1 MILHVIIQSYLQCSL
16 HLSKSISYSKATEK
30 TVQITKLTKIY
41 ETRVTYPVNEKK
53 NEKPSALGQNLLSTF
68 PSAAS
73 VISGIASYCRPHG
86 ASCCLALHLSSLAA
100 PTEVHVNLLN
110 ISRNKSAK
118 VKLQKNMQMSI
129 YVNITTWITQM
140 LINDSRQKSPNP
152 MK

>member
-16 HLSKSISYSKATEK
+16 HLSKSSYSKATEK

-53 NEKPSALGQNLLSTF
+53 NEPSALGQNLLSTF

-73 VISGIASYCRPHG
+73 AISGIASYCRPHG

-129 YVNITTWITQM
+129 YVNITT
-140 LINDSRQKSPNP
+140 
-152 MK
+152 